1 MNGLHYTVRSAIDKD
16 ASDLSELR
24 LQINGETENLDREQG
39 EAFIDTS
46 RFKQIIQ
53 MDAVK
58 PRNLFLVAVK
68 DKILTDGKYHN
79 TVIMGR
85 FNE

>member
-1 MNGLHYTVRSAIDKD
+1 MERQKI
-16 ASDLSELR
+16 
-24 LQINGETENLDREQG
+24 LDREQG
-39 EAFIDTS
+39 VAFIIDTS
-46 RFKQIIQ
+46 RFRQIIQ

-85 FNE
+85 FNYNRSFARFVRNQHQVEQETKRTE